1 MNKLIKQSIEEKN
14 QSDNI
19 ESYTAMMSHE
29 FRTPLSTVL
38 MLLEN
43 ILGMIQDEAISSF
56 IKLIQLNLWML
67 TYLVND
73 ILDLKQIKEGNFEAI
88 KNCFNPQDAIM
99 FVHALYDQ

>member
-1 MNKLIKQSIEEKN
+1 MAIYFEDVSRHVRMNKLIKQSIEEKN
-14 QSDNI
+14 KSDSI

-43 ILGMIQDEAISSF
+43 ILCLIKDETITNF
-56 IKLIQLNLWML
+56 LKLIQINLWTL

-73 ILDLKQIKEGNFEAI
+73 ILDLKHIVEGCFEAI
-88 KNCFNPQDAIM
+88 
-99 FVHALYDQ
+99 